1 MNSRV
6 EIPAEAITSRWDAS
20 LSLGFETG
28 PRGTRLMRC
37 RHQGPLYVQKAFY
50 PEGPDCAHAYLLHPP
65 GGLVSGDDLRIH
77 VEVGEKAHALLTTPG
92 AGRAYRARSDG
103 ALQHQRNQ
111 LTVAAGGMLE
121 WLPQENILYPN
132 AHARLDT
139 EVDLAE
145 AAHFIGWEIT
155 SLGWPA
161 SGRDLED
168 GAVQQRLQIRRNNR
182 LVLREQ
188 FLLHAHNRTDIK
200 GAAGLR
206 QNAVNGVLIAGP
218 FAHEDAALI
227 EQLHAEC
234 QSGLLAGVSQVGDFI
249 VLRALANR
257 AEPLRELFIRCWA
270 LLRPALINVAACPPR
285 VWKT

>member
-6 EIPAEAITSRWDAS
+6 EIPANPVASRWDAS

-28 PRGTRLMRC
+28 ARGTRLMRC

-50 PEGPDCAHAYLLHPP
+50 PEGPDCAHVYLLHPP
-65 GGLVSGDDLRIH
+65 GGLVSGDDLRIS
-77 VEVGEKAHALLTTPG
+77 VEVGEQAHALLTTPG

-103 ALQHQRNQ
+103 ALQHQCNQ
-111 LTVAAGGMLE
+111 LSVAAGAVLE

-132 AHARLDT
+132 AQARLDT
-139 EVDLAE
+139 EVDLTDDAQ
-145 AAHFIGWEIT
+145 FIGWEIT

-161 SGRDLED
+161 SGRDLEE
-168 GAVQQRLQIRRNNR
+168 GAVQQRLEIRRNQR

-188 FLLHAHNRTDIK
+188 FALHAHNRSDVS

-206 QNAVNGVLIAGP
+206 QSAVNGVLVAGP
-218 FAHEDAALI
+218 FVQEDAALI
-227 EQLHAEC
+227 EQLQAEC
-234 QSGLLAGVSQVGDFI
+234 QAESLAGVTQVADFI
-249 VLRALANR
+249 VVRALGQR
-257 AEPLRELFIRCWA
+257 AEPIRELFIRCWA
-270 LLRPALINVAACPPR
+270 LLRPALIDVAACPPR